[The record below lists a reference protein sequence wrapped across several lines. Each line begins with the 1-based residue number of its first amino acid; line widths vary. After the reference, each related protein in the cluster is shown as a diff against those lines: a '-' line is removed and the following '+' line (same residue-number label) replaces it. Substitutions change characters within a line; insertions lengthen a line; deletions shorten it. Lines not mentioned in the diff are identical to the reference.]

1 MREVIECDV
10 EIEMDLPLTSIG
22 TAAQPCSHD
31 VPPGKMQL
39 LYECIHPLII
49 SQCRVLK
56 ASHVVRIADLAW
68 LSSWLFRFAFC
79 LPVIMVN
86 TSNIMVMVWFGI
98 GSLMGYGMD
107 GGRSSSSYLCIAA
120 KKWRQISVCRSVRRM
135 CVGTSII
142 L

>member
-1 MREVIECDV
+1 
-10 EIEMDLPLTSIG
+10 MDLPLTSIG

-56 ASHVVRIADLAW
+56 ASHVVRIADSAW
-68 LSSWLFRFAFC
+68 LSSWLFCFAFC

-107 GGRSSSSYLCIAA
+107 GVSRTEFILSSLHRRKEEASNFCVSQC
-120 KKWRQISVCRSVRRM
+120 QTNVRRN
-135 CVGTSII
+135 
-142 L
+142 